1 MQNKLKSIVSSQKLQ
16 KEQLLTLSYIG
27 RTKEPFGKK
36 WLDSN
41 LIKVVLGP
49 RRAGKSVFSLMLL
62 KDRPFMYFNFDDEVL
77 SSVGG
82 PLRRSSSEAS
92 IAADELMKELHAAYG
107 GDVKT
112 ILFDEI
118 QNLPSWELF
127 ANRLHRIGYN
137 LVLTGSNAQLLS
149 KELATHLTGR
159 HMPIELLPFDF
170 NEFLRA
176 KKYRVDAEYSALP
189 QQRGEFLNLMENY
202 LLNGGFPEVV
212 VSNLDPKDYLEVLF
226 DALLFKDV
234 VKRHKV
240 KFSTQIGNL
249 AAYLINNF
257 ASLYTVR
264 KLLEALNLKSATTV
278 EKYINYLEEA
288 YLIFSLRRYSPK
300 SLERIK
306 SPRKVYAVD
315 NGFVSAKAIQHS
327 PDKGKLMENLVFTE
341 LVKRGVKPNREL
353 FYYKTRNDR
362 EVDFVVKKGHQV
374 IELIQVCYDLTNPD
388 VEQRETKALFEA
400 SEELSAQGG
409 SPPKADAPREHTSG
423 GKVPKLTVLTWDE
436 KREIKKDG
444 RTIKFRPLWEWLF
457 EPAKT

>member
-1 MQNKLKSIVSSQKLQ
+1 MQNKLKDIVSSQKQQ
-16 KEQLLTLSYIG
+16 KEQLLTLSYID
-27 RTKEPFGKK
+27 RTKKPFGKK

-77 SSVGG
+77 SSIGG
-82 PLRRSSSEAS
+82 VST
-92 IAADELMKELHAAYG
+92 DELMKELHAAYG

-118 QNLPSWELF
+118 QNLPGWELF

-137 LVLTGSNAQLLS
+137 LVLTGSNARLLS

-159 HMPIELLPFDF
+159 HMPIEILPFDF
-170 NEFLRA
+170 SEFLRA
-176 KKYRVDAEYSALP
+176 KKFQIDAEYSALP
-189 QQRGEFLNLMENY
+189 QQRGELLNLMENY
-202 LLNGGFPEVV
+202 LLNGGFPEVAV
-212 VSNLDPKDYLEVLF
+212 NNVDPKDYLDVLL
-226 DALLFKDV
+226 DASLFKDV
-234 VKRHKV
+234 VKRHRV

-249 AAYLINNF
+249 AAHLINNF
-257 ASLYTVR
+257 ANLYTVR
-264 KLLEALNLKSATTV
+264 KLIEALNLKSATTV

-288 YLIFSLRRYSPK
+288 YLIFSLLRYSPK

-315 NGFVSAKAIQHS
+315 NGFVSAKAVQHS

-341 LVKRGVKPNREL
+341 LVKRGVKPNRDL

-362 EVDFVVKKGHQV
+362 EVDFVVKKGIEV
-374 IELIQVCYDLTNPD
+374 TELIQVCYDLTNPD

-400 SEELSAQGG
+400 SDEL
-409 SPPKADAPREHTSG
+409 
-423 GKVPKLTVLTWDE
+423 KVKKLTVLTWDE
-436 KREIKKDG
+436 KREVKKDG
-444 RTIKFRPLWEWLF
+444 NVIQLKPLWEWLL
-457 EPAKT
+457 EKTQA

>member
-1 MQNKLKSIVSSQKLQ
+1 MQNKLKNVVSNQKMH
-16 KEQLLTLSYIG
+16 KEQLLTLSYID

-49 RRAGKSVFSLMLL
+49 RRAGKSVFSLVLL

-77 SSVGG
+77 SSIGG
-82 PLRRSSSEAS
+82 IST
-92 IAADELMKELHAAYG
+92 DELMKELHAAYG

-112 ILFDEI
+112 ILFDEV

-159 HMPIELLPFDF
+159 HMPIEILPFDF

-176 KKYRVDAEYSALP
+176 KKFVIHQEYASLP
-189 QQRGEFLNLMENY
+189 QQRGELLNLMEKY
-202 LLNGGFPEVV
+202 LQSGGFPEVAV
-212 VSNLDPKDYLEVLF
+212 NNVDPKDYLDVLL
-226 DALLFKDV
+226 DASLFKDV
-234 VKRHKV
+234 VKRHRV

-257 ASLYTVR
+257 ANLYTVR
-264 KLLEALNLKSATTV
+264 KLLEPLNLKSATTV
-278 EKYINYLEEA
+278 EKYIGYLEEA
-288 YLIFSLRRYSPK
+288 YLIFSLLRYSPK

-341 LVKRGVKPNREL
+341 LVKRGVKPNRDL

-362 EVDFVVKKGHQV
+362 EVDFVVKKGIEV
-374 IELIQVCYDLTNPD
+374 VELIQVCYETINSD
-388 VEQRETKALFEA
+388 VEQRETKALVEA
-400 SEELSAQGG
+400 SEEL
-409 SPPKADAPREHTSG
+409 KAT
-423 GKVPKLTVLTWDE
+423 KLTVLTWDE
-436 KREIKKDG
+436 KREVEKNGSKIQF
-444 RTIKFRPLWEWLF
+444 IPLWKWLT
-457 EPAKT
+457 E

>member
-1 MQNKLKSIVSSQKLQ
+1 MQNKLKDIVSSQKQQ
-16 KEQLLTLSYIG
+16 KEQLLTLAYIY
-27 RTKEPFGKK
+27 RTKEPFARK

-49 RRAGKSVFSLMLL
+49 RRAGKSVFSLVLL

-82 PLRRSSSEAS
+82 
-92 IAADELMKELHAAYG
+92 IATDELMKELHAAYG
-107 GDVKT
+107 GEVKT

-127 ANRLHRIGYN
+127 VNRLHRSGYN
-137 LVLTGSNAQLLS
+137 LILTGSNAHLLS
-149 KELATHLTGR
+149 RELATHLTGR
-159 HMPIELLPFDF
+159 HMPIEMLPFDF

-176 KKYRVDAEYSALP
+176 KKFKIDAEYGSLP
-189 QQRGEFLNLMENY
+189 QQRGELLNLMENY

-212 VSNLDPKDYLEVLF
+212 VNNLDPKDYLDVLL
-226 DALLFKDV
+226 DSLLFKDV

-249 AAYLINNF
+249 AAHLLNNF
-257 ASLYTVR
+257 ANLYTVR
-264 KLLEALNLKSATTV
+264 KLLEVLNLKSATTT
-278 EKYINYLEEA
+278 EKYIKYLEEA
-288 YLIFSLRRYSPK
+288 YLIFSLLRYSPK
-300 SLERIK
+300 SSERIK

-315 NGFVSAKAIQHS
+315 NGFIKAKAIQHS

-341 LVKRGVKPNREL
+341 LVKRGVKPNREI

-362 EVDFVVKKGHQV
+362 EVDFVVKKGTEV
-374 IELIQVCYDLTNPD
+374 TELIQVCYDLTNPD

-400 SEELSAQGG
+400 SEEL
-409 SPPKADAPREHTSG
+409 
-423 GKVPKLTVLTWDE
+423 KVKKLTVLTRDE
-436 KREIKKDG
+436 KREVKKDG
-444 RTIKFRPLWEWLF
+444 SVIQFKPLWEWLL
-457 EPAKT
+457 ENKI

>member
-1 MQNKLKSIVSSQKLQ
+1 MQNKLKYIVSGQKLQ

-77 SSVGG
+77 SSAGG
-82 PLRRSSSEAS
+82 
-92 IAADELMKELHAAYG
+92 IATDELMKELHAAYG

-159 HMPIELLPFDF
+159 HMPIEMLPFDF
-170 NEFLRA
+170 NEFLLA
-176 KKYRVDAEYSALP
+176 KKFKIDAEYGSLP
-189 QQRGEFLNLMENY
+189 EQRGELLNLMENY
-202 LLNGGFPEVV
+202 LQSGGFPEVV
-212 VSNLDPKDYLEVLF
+212 VNNVDPKDYLDVLL
-226 DALLFKDV
+226 DASLFKDV
-234 VKRHKV
+234 VKRHRV

-249 AAYLINNF
+249 AAHLINNF
-257 ASLYTVR
+257 ANLYTVR
-264 KLLEALNLKSATTV
+264 KLLKALNLRSATTI

-362 EVDFVVKKGHQV
+362 EVDFVVKKGTEV
-374 IELIQVCYDLTNPD
+374 TELIQVCYESINSD

-400 SEELSAQGG
+400 SGEL
-409 SPPKADAPREHTSG
+409 
-423 GKVPKLTVLTWDE
+423 KVKKLIVLTWDE
-436 KREIKKDG
+436 KREVKKDG
-444 RTIKFRPLWEWLF
+444 NVIQFKPLWEWLLDKNMSERR
-457 EPAKT
+457 EPPSPHS